1 MRAGN
6 QDAGC
11 CRAAAEDEGAAE
23 DGGGDSITGPPH
35 ESALLLAAAAFS
47 SAARFSLAR
56 AARPIPPAIAR
67 MPMSGR
73 TGLPGRA
80 ATSLARF
87 FWARVIGCLGVTA
100 YVLGW
105 PRGTLRAGRLPVVR
119 ILAGRCLVQGSC

>member
-35 ESALLLAAAAFS
+35 ESALLLAAAACS

-56 AARPIPPAIAR
+56 AARPMPPAMAR
-67 MPMSGR
+67 LPMSSR
-73 TGLPGRA
+73 TGPA
-80 ATSLARF
+80 MTVAKSLARF

-105 PRGTLRAGRLPVVR
+105 P
-119 ILAGRCLVQGSC
+119 